1 MPEDDES
8 TSFDPVAD
16 FYDASAA
23 DMFADEVLTPT
34 VDLLAE
40 LAGSGP
46 ALELGIGTGRV
57 ALPLAARGI
66 PVSGIDASEKM
77 VEKLREKPGGSDI
90 PVVIGDFSKAT
101 VDGRFSL
108 AFVVFNT
115 IWNLRTQEKQ
125 VACFRNVAHHLEP
138 GGRFVLEMIVPDLS
152 YIYPGHTMNVIRSDE
167 RGWSI
172 DVYDVV
178 TQRLTSNHYW
188 IGDDGRVTVFH
199 GPGRYIWPAEM
210 DLMAQL
216 AGMELENRWAGWKKE
231 PFTERCASH
240 VSVYRKP

>member
-1 MPEDDES
+1 MPDDDES

-16 FYDASAA
+16 VYDATAS
-23 DMFADEVLTPT
+23 DMYEDSVLIPT

-77 VEKLREKPGGSDI
+77 VQKLREKPGGKDI

-101 VDGRFSL
+101 IDGRFSL
-108 AFVVFNT
+108 AFIVFNT

-125 VACFRNVAHHLEP
+125 VACFRNVAQHLQP

-152 YIYPGHTMNVIRSDE
+152 NIYPGHNMNVFRSDE

-172 DVYDVV
+172 DVYEVV

-188 IGDDGRVTVFH
+188 IGDNGRVTVFH

-216 AGMELENRWAGWKKE
+216 AGMQLENRWGGWKRE
-231 PFTERCASH
+231 PFTELSRSH
-240 VSVYRKP
+240 VSVYKNP

>member
-1 MPEDDES
+1 MPDDES
-8 TSFDPVAD
+8 TSFDPVAE
-16 FYDASAA
+16 FYDQTAA
-23 DMFADEVLTPT
+23 DMFAEEVLTPT

-66 PVSGIDASEKM
+66 PVSGIDASAKM
-77 VEKLREKPGGSDI
+77 VEKLREKPGGKDI

-101 VDGRFSL
+101 IDGRFSL

-125 VACFRNVAHHLEP
+125 VACFRNVAGHLEP

-152 YIYPGHTMNVIRSDE
+152 NVYPGHNMNVIRSDN

-178 TQRLTSNHYW
+178 TQGLTSNHYW
-188 IGDDGRVTVFH
+188 IGDNGRVTVFH

-216 AGMELENRWAGWKKE
+216 AGMELESRWAGWKRE
-231 PFTERCASH
+231 PFDERSRSH
-240 VSVYRKP
+240 VSVYRRP

>member
-108 AFVVFNT
+108 ASSSSTRSGTCV
-115 IWNLRTQEKQ
+115 LR
-125 VACFRNVAHHLEP
+125 
-138 GGRFVLEMIVPDLS
+138 
-152 YIYPGHTMNVIRSDE
+152 RS
-167 RGWSI
+167 RS
-172 DVYDVV
+172 
-178 TQRLTSNHYW
+178 
-188 IGDDGRVTVFH
+188 
-199 GPGRYIWPAEM
+199 P
-210 DLMAQL
+210 
-216 AGMELENRWAGWKKE
+216 
-231 PFTERCASH
+231 
-240 VSVYRKP
+240 VSVTSPITLNPADASSWR